1 VGVEYRIRM
10 ALPTGATAEA
20 VLRKAA
26 DGCRLEMGDAGGS
39 FYSSVAPTS
48 ATWPEVSAD
57 IEADGLV
64 VCLHANSDLARQI
77 FGRIVQL
84 AAGEGVV
91 TVEEL

>member
-10 ALPTGATAEA
+10 ALPTRATAEA
-20 VLRKAA
+20 ILTKAA
-26 DGCRLEMGDAGGS
+26 RGCRLEMENAGGS
-39 FYSSVAPTS
+39 FYSSETS
-48 ATWPEVSAD
+48 ASEKWPEASVD

-64 VCLHANSDLARQI
+64 ICLHANSDFSQQI